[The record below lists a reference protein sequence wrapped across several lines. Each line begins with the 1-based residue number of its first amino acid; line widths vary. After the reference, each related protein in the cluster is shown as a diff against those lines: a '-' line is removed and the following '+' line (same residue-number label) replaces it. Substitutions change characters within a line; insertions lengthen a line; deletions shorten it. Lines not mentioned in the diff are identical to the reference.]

1 MKLPLFLIVFALPQL
16 GAANFH
22 GFNFNNFSYPYR
34 FWNGRNVQVPL
45 QNGKHEYDIK
55 IDRGFFRLAHF
66 YVADVT
72 GDGRPEAIVV
82 LWHSSCGASCDGG
95 SALFYIYRFQNQK
108 LKLVWRYETG
118 SLAYGCG
125 LKSFVAK
132 GTTLT
137 VEQFG
142 RCTRRN
148 RNLNETSLT
157 GKFQVDGVT
166 RITLKSNGSR
176 FVARKREFFS
186 TPERSV
192 LNYELQID
200 IAH

>member
-1 MKLPLFLIVFALPQL
+1 MVLFLIMLTLSQL
-16 GAANFH
+16 AADFH
-22 GFNFNNFSYPYR
+22 GTDFNNFSYPYR
-34 FWNGRNVQVPL
+34 FWNGRNVHVPL
-45 QNGKHEYDIK
+45 QHGEHTYDLQF
-55 IDRGFFRLAHF
+55 DHGFFRLAHF
-66 YVADVT
+66 YVTDVT

-95 SALFYIYRFQNQK
+95 SALFYIYRFQNRK

-125 LKSFVAK
+125 LKSFTAK

-137 VEQFG
+137 IEQFG
-142 RCTRRN
+142 RCTGRN

-157 GKFQVDGVT
+157 RKFQVAGVT

-176 FVARKREFFS
+176 FVIRKRQSFS
-186 TPERSV
+186 SPERSV
-192 LNYELQID
+192 LNYEPQFD
-200 IAH
+200 IAR